1 MVTKT
6 KKQLFNEIF
15 DSTNKSD
22 DYDPEDI
29 DSFDSNNNNNNN
41 SKQSL
46 IIDEEQDNK
55 IISRKSALRTKAQLD
70 EALTTG
76 KYSGHSVRRSDLFSH
91 TTENEFEALQ
101 SSDYMDD
108 IKRAK
113 LDLAMERE
121 GFTQMDDDDASDS
134 DDDDDA
140 SRKLKSHLSQLA
152 VDSKSVMESIQK
164 DRMKQKIHAQSV
176 LHQKTIY
183 NQLLKTRIL
192 LQKPLVVANQLPQG
206 DLLLNYLDQTSNDDE
221 NDENEESVSSEKKRV
236 MCSEV
241 RSELFHLLCDMLD
254 MQSQLLTSNEKCLN
268 QEYRRTSDDSEDDED
283 EEATENTRAKKKS
296 VVSGETLLNL
306 REAKR
311 QKLDKS
317 GAVAKKNNSSNDFM
331 EQLWQVVN
339 ESYEMYSNYREESLD
354 KWNRKTRMQSALN
367 SKQFKTMNMD
377 IVSQVKSAMNDDR
390 MKQRAHVK
398 RFPEKILGK
407 RTRVVNSDDEDDEEE
422 IVPDSEEEVI
432 DEEIFDDKDFY
443 QTMLRDL
450 IQDVGSAIDKSGSA
464 SMMSAIQ
471 KASKTKNR
479 KEPVG
484 KTKDRSIVYNV
495 HEKLVSFMAPVESEI
510 PKSAETLFLNL
521 FGGGTV
527 VIDDEDED

>member
-1 MVTKT
+1 M
-6 KKQLFNEIF
+6 
-15 DSTNKSD
+15 
-22 DYDPEDI
+22 
-29 DSFDSNNNNNNN
+29 
-41 SKQSL
+41 
-46 IIDEEQDNK
+46 
-55 IISRKSALRTKAQLD
+55 
-70 EALTTG
+70 
-76 KYSGHSVRRSDLFSH
+76 
-91 TTENEFEALQ
+91 
-101 SSDYMDD
+101 
-108 IKRAK
+108 
-113 LDLAMERE
+113 
-121 GFTQMDDDDASDS
+121 
-134 DDDDDA
+134 
-140 SRKLKSHLSQLA
+140 
-152 VDSKSVMESIQK
+152 
-164 DRMKQKIHAQSV
+164 
-176 LHQKTIY
+176 
-183 NQLLKTRIL
+183 
-192 LQKPLVVANQLPQG
+192 
-206 DLLLNYLDQTSNDDE
+206 
-221 NDENEESVSSEKKRV
+221 
-236 MCSEV
+236 
-241 RSELFHLLCDMLD
+241 
-254 MQSQLLTSNEKCLN
+254 TSNEKCLN

-331 EQLWQVVN
+331 DDVWQVVN

-354 KWNRKTRMQSALN
+354 KWNRKTRMQSSLN